1 MKIAL
6 AIYTSAEIKKETGF
20 LIDFSDDLEE
30 YFLKKK
36 YGNDLIDIIIGVI
49 CVSPIFEHFFKIRR
63 PIYTKEKKEI
73 NSEGFEYIIEK
84 CLEYD
89 IKLDFDIFK
98 NYSEIETKKYLAKEI
113 INSLSVFD
121 LMKSKIKNFDSEKFK
136 QDLESYF
143 REKGLIID

>member
-6 AIYTSAEIKKETGF
+6 ALYTSAELKKETRF
-20 LIDFSDDLEE
+20 LIDFSDDMER
-30 YFLKKK
+30 YFLEKK

-49 CVSPIFEHFFKIRR
+49 CVSAIFEHFFKIRK
-63 PIYTKEKKEI
+63 PMYTKEKKCI
-73 NSEGFEYIIEK
+73 KSEGFEYYVGK

-89 IKLDFDIFK
+89 IKLDYDTFK
-98 NYSEIETKKYLAKEI
+98 QYSEIEAEQYLAKEI

-121 LMKSKIKNFDSEKFK
+121 IMKSKIKDFDSEGFK

-143 REKGLIID
+143 REKGLM